1 MRMPDPVYD
10 LGFKFNFGADDDSM
24 ETLHWSESESAH
36 DTEIEISPPGQ
47 QVKAT
52 NAGWKQMGKEAGE
65 GEMEGGS
72 YKREKW
78 RQNMTFGRRLNNQT

>member
-52 NAGWKQMGKEAGE
+52 NAGWK
-65 GEMEGGS
+65 
-72 YKREKW
+72 
-78 RQNMTFGRRLNNQT
+78 

>member
-1 MRMPDPVYD
+1 
-10 LGFKFNFGADDDSM
+10 
-24 ETLHWSESESAH
+24 
-36 DTEIEISPPGQ
+36 
-47 QVKAT
+47 
-52 NAGWKQMGKEAGE
+52 MGTEAGE